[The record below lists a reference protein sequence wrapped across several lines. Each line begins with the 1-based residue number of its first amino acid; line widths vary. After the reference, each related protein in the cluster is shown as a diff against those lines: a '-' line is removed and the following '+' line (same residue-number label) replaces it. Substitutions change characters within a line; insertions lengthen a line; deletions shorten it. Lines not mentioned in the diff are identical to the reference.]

1 MSTFT
6 SNFSAAGLERDMVE
20 NESTHKNTFAT
31 AGTYRIRV
39 RGVVDPKWS
48 DWLGGMTITTWESQD
63 TRETDLVGR
72 VADQAALAGILN
84 ALYDMH
90 LPILRVE
97 FLGNRD

>member
-1 MSTFT
+1 
-6 SNFSAAGLERDMVE
+6 MVE
-20 NESTHKNTFAT
+20 NELPRKSAFAT
-31 AGTYRIRV
+31 PGTYRIRV
-39 RGVVDPKWS
+39 RGVVDTKWS
-48 DWLGGMTITTWESQD
+48 DWLGGMTITTWESQG

-97 FLGNRD
+97 FLDERG